1 MISTADFK
9 TGMTVELDDKLYEI
23 ISFQHAKLGRGGAY
37 VKTKLKELKSGYVS
51 DKTFRAGEKVNQA
64 ILEEKKMEYLYGED
78 NLFYFMDVANYEQ
91 LTISEAE
98 LGEVAKYL
106 KENMVVNALMHRG
119 SLVGVKLP
127 QFVELTVAKT
137 EPGLRGD
144 RVSGGSKPATL
155 ETGAVLQVPL
165 FIDKGDLV
173 RVNTRTGEYMER
185 A

>member
-9 TGMTVELDDKLYEI
+9 TGMTVKLDDKLYEI

-64 ILEEKKMEYLYGED
+64 ILEEKKMEYLYRED
-78 NLFYFMDVANYEQ
+78 ALFYFMDVVNYEQ
-91 LTISEAE
+91 LTISKAE
-98 LGEVAKYL
+98 LREVAKYL
-106 KENMVVNALMHRG
+106 KENLLIDALMHKG
-119 SLVGVKLP
+119 SLVGMKLP
-127 QFVELTVAKT
+127 LFVELTVTET

-165 FIDKGDLV
+165 FVNKGDLV
-173 RVNTRTGEYMER
+173 RVNTRTGEYVER
-185 A
+185 V